1 MALTQPYTPSFQ
13 PHSEVTIRQQCFS
26 VEYRFPVTFCRGVF
40 DTDSTVLIDIVRQ
53 FEPQR
58 RHRMLVFVDGGVM
71 SARPSLGDEIV
82 AYAERYRASLELVT
96 EPISIGGGEAVKRGL
111 EAVIDM
117 QKRMVE
123 YHIDRHSYVVA
134 IGGGA
139 LLDAVG
145 LAAATAHRGI
155 RHIRIPTTVLSQ
167 NDSGVGVKNG
177 VNLFE
182 SKNFFGTFAP
192 PFAVINDYD
201 FIESLPSREK
211 RSGIA
216 EAVKVA
222 LIRDKAFF
230 DWLEASA
237 ADLAR
242 FDADAMIYMIQRC
255 AELHMHQIGKG
266 GDPFERG
273 TARPLDFGH
282 WAAHR
287 LELLTDFSLRHG
299 EAVAVGI
306 ALDAEY
312 SVLAGLLD
320 ANSNERIRTVL
331 LDLGFSLWHPMLE
344 AQSEGSSLLMQG
356 LRDFQEHLGGELTIT
371 LLDSLGV
378 GVEVHEIDSALML
391 TAIEKLKARAGAK

>member
-1 MALTQPYTPSFQ
+1 MA
-13 PHSEVTIRQQCFS
+13 VRQQSFS
-26 VEYRFPVTFCRGVF
+26 VEYQFPVIFCRGVF
-40 DTDSTVLIDIVRQ
+40 DLDNRVLVDIVSQ
-53 FEPQR
+53 FEPRR
-58 RHRMLVFVDGGVM
+58 RHRILVFVDNGVS
-71 SARPSLGDEIV
+71 SARPSLSGEIMTF
-82 AYAERYRASLELVT
+82 AERHAHTLELVAQ
-96 EPISIGGGEAVKRGL
+96 PITVSGGETVKRGL
-111 EAVIDM
+111 DAVIDM
-117 QKRMVE
+117 QKLMVE
-123 YHIDRHSYVVA
+123 HHIDRHSYVVA

-201 FIESLPSREK
+201 FIESLPPREK
-211 RSGIA
+211 RPGIA

-222 LIRDKAFF
+222 LIRDGAFF
-230 DWLEASA
+230 SWLEASTA
-237 ADLAR
+237 NLAR
-242 FDADAMIYMIQRC
+242 FDADAMSYMIRRC

-299 EAVAVGI
+299 EAVAIGI
-306 ALDAEY
+306 ALDAQY

-320 ANSNERIRTVL
+320 AGANARIRAVL
-331 LDLGFSLWHPMLE
+331 LGLGFSLWHPMLE
-344 AQSEGSSLLMQG
+344 AEAENGSLLIQG
-356 LRDFQEHLGGELTIT
+356 LRDFQEHLGGELTVT
-371 LLDSLGV
+371 LLEGIGT
-378 GVEVHEIDSALML
+378 GVEVHEIDAPLML
-391 TAIEKLKARAGAK
+391 RAVDELKSRAGAK